1 MSDIGIFQQ
10 PVIKAAYNMHV
21 RPCWDRARWILVL
34 TFACSALLV
43 GQEAGDIPHK
53 QKTDARCER
62 LGSAVDGPNQW
73 SIRGQQYTRVF
84 TGIVRSVE
92 HVSDSDKR
100 LELVPDEVF
109 VGDKSAVTAAVME
122 ACLPE
127 NEPELTV
134 GDKWLFYIR
143 PKPHVDEITHHI
155 STRGFE
161 VPWFGPS
168 KPVSEAN
175 DDIATLR
182 RMGEL
187 TDKGI
192 LTGHVVQVGETADNL
207 NPRALPNYKV
217 IAKNLSTSSEY
228 IALTNS
234 SGRFQFELPQGHYE
248 VRASTKQGLRDTR
261 PFTENAVALAY
272 GIGGNATVRKRDWT
286 DIVDFWL
293 VVDGK
298 LAGQVTTADG
308 RPASFAKVA
317 IIPISPVHP
326 QLIVDADE
334 NGHFEVDG
342 RQPGKYLVGVGLLDP
357 FDSAGW
363 KSRVYYPGV
372 TSEKRAKVI
381 KLGDGEWRT
390 DINFKLMQSR

>member
-1 MSDIGIFQQ
+1 MKLASDG
-10 PVIKAAYNMHV
+10 
-21 RPCWDRARWILVL
+21 ARWILGL

-43 GQEAGDIPHK
+43 VAEARDIPHK
-53 QKTDARCER
+53 QKTDGRCVST
-62 LGSAVDGPNQW
+62 GSALEGPNQW
-73 SIRGQQYTRVF
+73 SIVGQQYTRVF
-84 TGIVRSVE
+84 TGIVRSAE

-109 VGDKSAVTAAVME
+109 VGDKSAVTATVME

-127 NEPELTV
+127 DEPELKV

-143 PKPHVDEITHHI
+143 PKPYVDEITHHI

-161 VPWFGPS
+161 VPWYSPS
-168 KPVSEAN
+168 RPVSESH

-182 RMGEL
+182 RMGQL

-192 LTGHVVQVGETADNL
+192 LTGHVVRIGETVDNL
-207 NPRALPNYKV
+207 NPTAVPNHKV
-217 IAKNLSTSSEY
+217 IAKNLSTGTECT
-228 IALTNS
+228 AFTNS
-234 SGRFQFELPQGHYE
+234 TGRFEFELPHGRYE
-248 VRASTKQGLRDTR
+248 VSASTKQGLRDAE
-261 PFTENAVALAY
+261 PFKENAVSLEH
-272 GIGGNATVRKRDWT
+272 GLGGNAVVRQRDWT
-286 DIVDFWL
+286 DIDFRL

-326 QLIVDADE
+326 QLIVNADE
-334 NGHFEVDG
+334 NGHFEVGG
-342 RQPGKYLVGVGLLDP
+342 RQPGKYLVGVGLLAP
-357 FDSAGW
+357 FDSAEW

-372 TSEKRAKVI
+372 TSKKHAKVI
-381 KLGDGEWRT
+381 ELGDGQWRT
-390 DINFKLMQSR
+390 DINFKLTAPR